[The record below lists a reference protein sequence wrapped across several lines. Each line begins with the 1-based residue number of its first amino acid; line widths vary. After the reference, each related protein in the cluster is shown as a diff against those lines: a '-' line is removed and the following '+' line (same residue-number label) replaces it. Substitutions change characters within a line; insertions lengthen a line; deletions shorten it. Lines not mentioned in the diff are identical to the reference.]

1 MTAMRLKYK
10 RVLITG
16 STTGIGEAT
25 ARLFAAEGARV
36 MVSGRNEVRG
46 TAVAGSIKAAGG
58 AADFIRVDLSV
69 TGACDDLV
77 NETVERFGQLDIL
90 VNNAAVLYN
99 GTAPELADAEWDEMF
114 AVNVSALFRT
124 SRAALR
130 HMLAA
135 KSGVIV
141 NLASESGLNGEPA
154 LGAYCATKG
163 AVIQLTKSM
172 ALDHI
177 RDGVRINALCPGE
190 THTQMVED
198 WFAAKS
204 GSIEEAKT
212 QVTRGLPIK
221 RLARPDEVAKA
232 VLFLASDVSS
242 YCVGTVMSADGG
254 LNATG
259 GPYPL

>member
-1 MTAMRLKYK
+1 MGRLDNKTAL
-10 RVLITG
+10 VTG

-25 ARLFAAEGARV
+25 ARLFATQGARV
-36 MVSGRNEVRG
+36 MVSGRNAERG
-46 TAVAGSIKAAGG
+46 RSVLDAIEAAGG
-58 AADFIRVDLSV
+58 AADFIRTDMGEA
-69 TGACDDLV
+69 GACEKLV
-77 NETVERFGQLDIL
+77 DETVARFGRLDIL

-99 GTAPELADAEWDEMF
+99 GTALELAEAEWHEMF
-114 AVNVSALFRT
+114 AINVTAVFLT

-130 HMLAA
+130 HMLAS

-141 NLASESGLNGEPA
+141 NLASESGLNGEPG
-154 LGAYCATKG
+154 LSAYCATKG

-177 RDGVRINALCPGE
+177 REGVRINALCPGE

-198 WFAAKS
+198 WFAAKP
-204 GSIEEAKT
+204 GTIEEAKAE
-212 QVTRGLPIK
+212 VTKGLPIK
-221 RLARPDEVAKA
+221 RLARPDEVAQA
-232 VLFLASDVSS
+232 VLFLASNDSS

>member
-1 MTAMRLKYK
+1 MTVMRLARKTA
-10 RVLITG
+10 LITG

-36 MVSGRNEVRG
+36 MVSGRDEGRG
-46 TAVAGSIKAAGG
+46 RAVLDAIGAAGG
-58 AADFIRVDLSV
+58 AADFIPVDMSEA
-69 TGACDDLV
+69 GACDGLV
-77 NETVERFGQLDIL
+77 DETVARFGRLDIL

-99 GTAPELADAEWDEMF
+99 GTAVELADAEWNEML
-114 AVNVSALFRT
+114 AVNVTALFQT

-141 NLASESGLNGEPA
+141 NMASESGLNGEPG
-154 LGAYCATKG
+154 LSAYCATKG
-163 AVIQLTKSM
+163 AVIQLTKAM

-190 THTQMVED
+190 THTRMVED
-198 WFAAKS
+198 WFAAKP
-204 GSIEEAKT
+204 GSIEEARAE
-212 QVTRGLPIK
+212 VTRGLPVK
-221 RLARPDEVAKA
+221 RLTRPDEVARA
-232 VLFLASDVSS
+232 VLFLASDDSS